1 MRMTKP
7 KLPMLLVLSGLFAT
21 VLVAL
26 RPLMPLD
33 ETRYLSVAWE
43 MHLSGD
49 PFRLTRNFEPY
60 AHKPPLLFWV
70 INLVW
75 LVTGV
80 SEFAARLVGPGF
92 AVLCLWATARL
103 GKALWM
109 GENGSTAAMVLA
121 GFSLFVAYGTATMFD
136 AMLTVTVLLGG
147 LCLWRACQ
155 SGGQWRDWAG
165 LGMALGLGV
174 LAKGPVVLLHLLPM
188 VLMARFWAPDRP
200 ALLVR
205 VKGMALALAVAVVL
219 VALWLI
225 PTLVT
230 ADAAFRQELLWTQ
243 SAARVQGG
251 LRHDRPVWF
260 LFALLPILLFPWGWV
275 PGFWRSVPRAVKSDP
290 AMRFLAIWVVSSPVM
305 FSLIASKQLHYLLP
319 ELPAVALM
327 IARLSGHSQVRR
339 LSLAPWVGLG
349 MAAVIAL
356 LAFVGAKGLP
366 ATITMPMLLALATAV
381 AALSLA
387 ALRLPF
393 FAGHLLLGSGLVAA
407 LLGIGWASKAFA
419 PFDPRSMTAYLTR
432 PADGLAVVGMPY
444 NAEFNFVA
452 RLEKPVALPSD
463 RGALDAWARA
473 HPGGV
478 IFGPVGQELLDVAP
492 QAEVVFNRRRMGI
505 WPASAAA
512 GG

>member
-7 KLPMLLVLSGLFAT
+7 KLPILLVLFGLFLT
-21 VLVAL
+21 FLVAL

-49 PFRLTRNFEPY
+49 PFHLTRNFEPY
-60 AHKPPLLFWV
+60 AHKPPLLFWI

-75 LVTGV
+75 MVTGV

-103 GKALWM
+103 GRALWT
-109 GENGSTAAMVLA
+109 GDSGLTAALVLA
-121 GFSLFVAYGTATMFD
+121 GFSLFAAYGTATMFD
-136 AMLTVTVLLGG
+136 AMLTVTVLLGA

-155 SGGQWRDWAG
+155 SGGRWGDWAG
-165 LGMALGLGV
+165 LGLALGVGV

-188 VLMARFWAPDRP
+188 VLMVRFWAPDRP
-200 ALLVR
+200 ALPVR
-205 VKGMALALAVAVVL
+205 IKGMALALVVAVAL
-219 VALWLI
+219 VAVWLI
-225 PTLVT
+225 PTLLT
-230 ADAAFRQELLWTQ
+230 ADAAFRHELLWTQ

-260 LFALLPILLFPWGWV
+260 LLALLPILLFPWGWAA
-275 PGFWRSVPRAVKSDP
+275 GFWRSVPRAVQRDP
-290 AMRFLAIWVVSSPVM
+290 AMRFLAIWAISAPVL

-327 IARLSGHSQVRR
+327 IARLSGNSQMRR

-349 MAAVIAL
+349 LAVVLAL
-356 LAFVGAKGLP
+356 LPFVWAKGLP
-366 ATITMPMLLALATAV
+366 ATITPPMLLAVATAV

-393 FAGHLLLGSGLVAA
+393 VTGHLLLGGGLVAA
-407 LLGIGWASKAFA
+407 LFGLGWSGNAFA
-419 PFDPRSMTAYLTR
+419 PFDPLSMTAYLKR
-432 PADGLAVVGMPY
+432 PADGLAVIGMPY

-452 RLEKPVALPSD
+452 RLEAPVALPSD
-463 RGALDAWARA
+463 KGALAAWARA
-473 HPGGV
+473 HPDGM
-478 IFGPVGQELLDVAP
+478 IFGPVSRDLLDPAP
-492 QAEVVFNRRRMGI
+492 QAEVFFNGRRMGV
-505 WPASAAA
+505 WPASAAV